1 MSDLNLSILQN
12 QQVVFTA
19 TGMIFT
25 PGMDYDTWAAIGE
38 TLQRMEMAV
47 QFAIG
52 DWINY
57 GERAYGEKYSQA
69 ILETGRSSG
78 TLRNYA
84 WVAAHIHPSRRND
97 KVTFTHH
104 VAVASLTPEYQT
116 KFLVI
121 AEQTQMSSRELKH
134 AVDTVLGI
142 AAEPHFISL
151 TCPQCNYVWEI
162 DRGILK

>member
-1 MSDLNLSILQN
+1 MADLNLSILQN
-12 QQVVFTA
+12 QQVAFSA
-19 TGMIFT
+19 TGMTFA

-38 TLQRMEMAV
+38 TLQAMEMAV
-47 QFAIG
+47 QFALG

-57 GERAYGEKYSQA
+57 GERAYGEKYAQA
-69 ILETGRSSG
+69 LLETGRSSG

-116 KFLVI
+116 KFLAI
-121 AEQTQMSSRELKH
+121 AAQTQMSSRELKH

-142 AAEPHFISL
+142 TPAPNTQVH
-151 TCPQCNYVWEI
+151 TCPQCGYQFTGE
-162 DRGILK
+162 